1 MFCNPPPD
9 VAAADAT
16 PTLERLDDRRKTMKD
31 EQDIQ
36 PQDQVTKR
44 AYEAPKVVRVSLR
57 PEEAV
62 LGHCKVTGAGGPTSG
77 SCRSVMA
84 CKTQGS

>member
-1 MFCNPPPD
+1 
-9 VAAADAT
+9 
-16 PTLERLDDRRKTMKD
+16 MKD

-36 PQDQVTKR
+36 PLDQEPKG
-44 AYEAPKVVRVSLR
+44 AYEPPKVIRVSLR